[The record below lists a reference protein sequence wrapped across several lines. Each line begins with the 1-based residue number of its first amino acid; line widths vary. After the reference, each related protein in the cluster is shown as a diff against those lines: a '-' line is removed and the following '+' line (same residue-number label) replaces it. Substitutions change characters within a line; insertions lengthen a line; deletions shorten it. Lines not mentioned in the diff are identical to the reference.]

1 MYILANGP
9 RGNYQKLT
17 GLTVSLRSN
26 TTSEVFASTKIS
38 LVNPSFFDYTPL
50 AAQLINTAQA
60 PDTNNTFAVTFDA
73 SEVAGATFYFGLISL
88 FPETFMDRPNGLR
101 KDLALAVNDLNPKF
115 LRFPGGNN
123 IEGFSISER
132 WIWNETIGFVILL
145 TWSVYAKLISLL
157 VH

>member
-1 MYILANGP
+1 MYLLANGP

-38 LVNPSFFDYTPL
+38 LTHPSFFDYTAL
-50 AAQLINTAQA
+50 TAQLVNTAQA

-88 FPETFMDRPNGLR
+88 FPETFKDRPNGLR

-123 IEGFSISER
+123 IEGFSITER
-132 WIWNETIGFVILL
+132 WIWNETIGFIILL
-145 TWSVYAKLISLL
+145 SWLIQP
-157 VH
+157 H